1 MCQPVERSYTADCQV
16 DRLLITTGYPAV
28 NMVYILSGTNGIAAG
43 VDGFSNSRYFAI
55 QRNPVRLPG
64 CPFAF
69 TLLYMES
76 AVSSRSTY
84 T

>member
-43 VDGFSNSRYFAI
+43 VDGFF
-55 QRNPVRLPG
+55 
-64 CPFAF
+64 
-69 TLLYMES
+69 
-76 AVSSRSTY
+76 
-84 T
+84 